1 MNNKYKKNGFT
12 LVETLVAI
20 SILSL
25 SILAGF
31 TAVQNGLKSS
41 LTAKNQITAFFLVQ
55 EAMEHIKNIRDTN
68 ALIFLN
74 NPASGVTWLTGLSS
88 CASPSVCYIDVPSN
102 TITAC
107 SGVNSTCPNLV
118 IKTSNGLYGYNAAGV
133 TTNFKRAISYQV
145 VSADEVTFT
154 VWISW
159 TQGITTKSFQVTK
172 SLFNRLQ

>member
-1 MNNKYKKNGFT
+1 MISINYKNKGFT

-41 LTAKNQITAFFLVQ
+41 LTAKNQIVAFYLVQ
-55 EAMEHIKNIRDTN
+55 EAMEYVKNKRDSN
-68 ALIFLN
+68 ALDFIN
-74 NPASGVTWLTGLSS
+74 GGPSTWLTGLSA
-88 CASPSVCYIDVPSN
+88 CNSPSVCYIDVPSDV
-102 TITAC
+102 ITAC

-118 IKTSNGLYGYNAAGV
+118 IKNSNGLYGYNAAGV
-133 TTNFKRAISYQV
+133 TTNFKRAITYQT

-154 VWISW
+154 IWISW
-159 TQGITTKSFQVTK
+159 TQGLSTKSFQVTH